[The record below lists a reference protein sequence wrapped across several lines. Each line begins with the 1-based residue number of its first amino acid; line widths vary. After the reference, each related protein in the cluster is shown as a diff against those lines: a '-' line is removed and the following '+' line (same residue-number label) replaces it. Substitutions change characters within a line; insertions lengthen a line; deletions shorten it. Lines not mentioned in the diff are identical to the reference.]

1 MKLLHCADIHLGSK
15 INSKLP
21 PQKGAERRMELRL
34 AFNKMINYAKAS
46 GIKAILIA
54 GDAFDS
60 DRPLKTDKEFFY
72 DAVKACS
79 DIDFFYLRGNHD
91 RLESFEDGN
100 VKNLKTFG
108 EEWTTYEYGFLAI
121 SGVEFL
127 KDNAASIYSSASFR
141 RDKFNVV
148 MLHGQIADTVQ
159 SGNVVLNAL
168 KGKNVN
174 YLALGHVHSF
184 SHGKFGDA
192 TYAYSGCLEG
202 RGFDETGE
210 KGFIVLDV
218 LTAAREKNG
227 DFSRYG
233 FSFKFVRNSIRVIKE
248 KTIDISTADGTFAA
262 MNLISA
268 ELEKDG
274 EFASPENEL
283 RVNLIGECDFDVLT
297 AAREIEKNLSL
308 EFFFAEV
315 KNKTENKV
323 NLDEFLND
331 PSIKGEFVRKILESD
346 LSDGR
351 KREVIKIGLK
361 AIDGRRFEL

>member
-21 PQKGAERRMELRL
+21 PQKAAERRIELRL
-34 AFNKMINYAKAS
+34 AFNKMINYAKTS

-91 RLESFEDGN
+91 KFESFEDGS

-108 EEWTTYEYGFLAI
+108 EEWTTYEYGFVTI
-121 SGVEFL
+121 SGVEFA
-127 KDNAASIYSSASFR
+127 KNNTTSIYSSAVFR
-141 RDKFNVV
+141 RDRFNVV

-168 KGKNVN
+168 KDKNVN

-218 LTAAREKNG
+218 LTAAREKDG
-227 DFSRYG
+227 DFGRYG
-233 FSFKFVRNSIRVIKE
+233 FSFEFVRNSIRVIKE
-248 KTIDISTADGTFAA
+248 KSIDISTADGTFAA
-262 MNLISA
+262 MNIISA

-274 EFASPENEL
+274 EFAAPENAL
-283 RVNLIGECDFDVLT
+283 RLNLIGECDFDVLT
-297 AAREIEKNLSL
+297 AAREIEKDLSL
-308 EFFFAEV
+308 KFFFAEV
-315 KNKTENKV
+315 KNKTTDKL

-331 PSIKGEFVRKILESD
+331 PSIKGEFVRKVLDSD
-346 LSDGR
+346 LSSER
-351 KREVIKIGLK
+351 KNEVIKIGLK
-361 AIDGRRFEL
+361 AIDGRRFDL